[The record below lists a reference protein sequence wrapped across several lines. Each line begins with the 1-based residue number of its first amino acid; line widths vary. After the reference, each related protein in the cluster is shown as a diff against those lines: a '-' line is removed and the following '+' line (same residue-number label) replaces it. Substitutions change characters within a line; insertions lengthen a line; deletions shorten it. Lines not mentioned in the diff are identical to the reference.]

1 MTKKITLIEVEL
13 KTNLKK
19 ASSETRGLSPTRL
32 LKRSSID

>member
-19 ASSETRGLSPTRL
+19 ASSETEACPPHAY
-32 LKRSSID
+32 LKEVQ